1 MSSANKSVNGNK
13 TFPLFL
19 SHIFKF
25 VLLVSLLISFYVF
38 IDILVLKKDTYKPL
52 FSTWQ
57 FPMLLALY
65 LDVIYSL

>member
-38 IDILVLKKDTYKPL
+38 IDILIFKRDTYKPL

>member
-1 MSSANKSVNGNK
+1 MSSTTTNGNK

-38 IDILVLKKDTYKPL
+38 IDIVVFKKDTYKPL

>member
-1 MSSANKSVNGNK
+1 MSSATTNGNK
-13 TFPLFL
+13 MFPLFL
-19 SHIFKF
+19 SNIFKF

-38 IDILVLKKDTYKPL
+38 IDIVVFKRDTYKPL

>member
-1 MSSANKSVNGNK
+1 MSSATTSGNK
-13 TFPLFL
+13 MFPVFL
-19 SHIFKF
+19 SNIFKF

-38 IDILVLKKDTYKPL
+38 IDIVVFKKETYKPL

>member
-1 MSSANKSVNGNK
+1 MSSATTNGNK
-13 TFPLFL
+13 MFPVFL
-19 SHIFKF
+19 SNIFKF
-25 VLLVSLLISFYVF
+25 VLLASLLISFYVF
-38 IDILVLKKDTYKPL
+38 IDIVVFKRDTYKPL

>member
-1 MSSANKSVNGNK
+1 MSTATTNGKKS
-13 TFPLFL
+13 FPLIL
-19 SHIFKF
+19 SNIFKF

-38 IDILVLKKDTYKPL
+38 IDIVVFKKDTYKPL

>member
-1 MSSANKSVNGNK
+1 MSTTTKTGNK
-13 TFPLFL
+13 MFPVFL
-19 SHIFKF
+19 SNIFKF

>member
-1 MSSANKSVNGNK
+1 MATAKPSGNK
-13 TFPLFL
+13 MFPVFL
-19 SHIFKF
+19 SNIFKF

-38 IDILVLKKDTYKPL
+38 IDIVVFKKDTYKPL